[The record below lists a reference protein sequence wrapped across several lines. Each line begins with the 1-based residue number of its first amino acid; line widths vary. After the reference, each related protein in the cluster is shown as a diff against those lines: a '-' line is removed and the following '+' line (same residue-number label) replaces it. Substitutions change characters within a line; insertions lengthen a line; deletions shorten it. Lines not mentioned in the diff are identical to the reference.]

1 MQIAALSDSTAAP
14 DADCEKIVSDLKKKH
29 SAALAAA
36 TNDHKAKLEAV
47 EAELETLK
55 AVSEV
60 RSQVVDSAV
69 LTLLWSVRSWTS
81 VEQAQSDCCVEFCQL
96 LPSTA
101 VVSRRR
107 LSACTRWR
115 LSWTESERVAEQAYV
130 QN

>member
-1 MQIAALSDSTAAP
+1 MQIEALSDSVP
-14 DADCEKIVSDLKKKH
+14 DVDCEKIVSDLKKKH

-36 TNDHKAKLEAV
+36 ANGHKAKLEAV

-60 RSQVVDSAV
+60 RSQVVDV
-69 LTLLWSVRSWTS
+69 IS
-81 VEQAQSDCCVEFCQL
+81 VEQAQSVCCVEFCQI